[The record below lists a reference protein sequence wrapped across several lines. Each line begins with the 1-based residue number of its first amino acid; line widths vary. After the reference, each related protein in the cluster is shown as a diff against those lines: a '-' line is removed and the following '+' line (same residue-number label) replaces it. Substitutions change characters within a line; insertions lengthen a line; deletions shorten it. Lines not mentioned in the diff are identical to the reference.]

1 MAARVQI
8 PPPALDHS
16 NLKFSATLKIVL
28 RSKQEY
34 EEIYDLVERSIIAV
48 EESIK
53 SQKSPE
59 EFSNLVHDL
68 RSEIFSI
75 GKVML
80 RKWVDIY
87 NDVKLEDCIE
97 FLKKTRPNDK
107 ELSEKLRY
115 SEILVEL
122 ANYLKL
128 IRGGYKNDEMKVV
141 KYFIK
146 ELYNLRSRYVEIF
159 KLDQSNRIYQKR
171 I

>member
-1 MAARVQI
+1 
-8 PPPALDHS
+8 
-16 NLKFSATLKIVL
+16 VL
-28 RSKQEY
+28 RSKQLES
-34 EEIYDLVERSIIAV
+34 EEIYDLIQRSITVV

-53 SQKSPE
+53 DRKSPE

-68 RSEIFSI
+68 RSEIFNL

-97 FLKKTRPNDK
+97 FLKKARPNNK

-128 IRGGYKNDEMKVV
+128 IRGGYKNNEMEVV
-141 KYFIK
+141 KYSIK
-146 ELYNLRSRYVEIF
+146 ELYNLRSRYVELS
-159 KLDQSNRIYQKR
+159 KLDKSNRTYQKQ